1 MHISRLL
8 LLALP
13 AAALALPFR
22 PFKLPSSPVDAA
34 PDSSLDRRLADP
46 ETVKVSSTNYLE

>member
-1 MHISRLL
+1 MHISKLL

-22 PFKLPSSPVDAA
+22 PFKLPNSPVDAA
-34 PDSSLDRRLADP
+34 PDSNLDRRVAEW
-46 ETVKVSSTNYLE
+46 ETAKAASAEN